1 MTTTN
6 KTNDLRHL
14 SSNLLTV
21 AHIREESWYA
31 CVSHYFP
38 WRPRVCQKKGLRH
51 FFSIGI
57 HSSNSWKLNF
67 VHMYIASPTVI
78 KRPQALRGFPL
89 VAVGGACKGNAV
101 LSGYILQQLCW
112 IIEQMPHI
120 FGSLGNWYVWT
131 LQACAGLLKFP
142 TIIIPKDNQ
151 QRDVLYSG
159 LRFAFVLYCVEDW
172 NPYQLSCSW

>member
-1 MTTTN
+1 MHIITMTTTN

-21 AHIREESWYA
+21 AHMREESWYA
-31 CVSHYFP
+31 CVSHYFHDDHVFVKK
-38 WRPRVCQKKGLRH
+38 RPQA

-101 LSGYILQQLCW
+101 LSGYILQQICW

-120 FGSLGNWYVWT
+120 FGSLGN
-131 LQACAGLLKFP
+131 
-142 TIIIPKDNQ
+142 
-151 QRDVLYSG
+151 
-159 LRFAFVLYCVEDW
+159 
-172 NPYQLSCSW
+172 